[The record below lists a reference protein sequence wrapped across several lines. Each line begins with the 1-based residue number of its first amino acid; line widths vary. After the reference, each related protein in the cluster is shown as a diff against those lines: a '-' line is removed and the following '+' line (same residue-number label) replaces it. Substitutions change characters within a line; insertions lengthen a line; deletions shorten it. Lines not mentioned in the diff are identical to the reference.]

1 MPSPG
6 GARETDSQS
15 AVCDWP
21 TATGRI
27 RKAGRHVITQSP
39 DGAVEQAIAGECLPS
54 SKCAISGSE
63 FVNQTATSTSTLLVL
78 LFRPPTDPTRPR
90 TSKSIATIFI
100 AMNAPR
106 LLSRRALSECL
117 SPLVRRPQ
125 RPFSTTC
132 LRPLASFQSYP
143 LPSQPPSPQPRNTTA
158 PETSIT
164 QPLPRVHETRP
175 PPNHPSTPA
184 VPEQEAQQTPSHPR
198 TRTEP
203 SAAVQPLPPP
213 SQPQAAAQPA
223 PPKPRSKLRAPRKA
237 AMQLTPAAVSQLR
250 SLLSQPDPKLIKVG
264 VRNRGCSGLA
274 YHLEYVD
281 TPGAFDETVEQ
292 DGVRVLIDSKAL
304 FSIIGSEMDWVED
317 KLSQRFVFRN
327 PNISEFPPSPPPWVF
342 RMGLLTLGMQ
352 RRNAVAASRLWY
364 EGIMAVYTTCSRD
377 DVGSSS

>member
-1 MPSPG
+1 
-6 GARETDSQS
+6 
-15 AVCDWP
+15 
-21 TATGRI
+21 
-27 RKAGRHVITQSP
+27 
-39 DGAVEQAIAGECLPS
+39 
-54 SKCAISGSE
+54 
-63 FVNQTATSTSTLLVL
+63 
-78 LFRPPTDPTRPR
+78 
-90 TSKSIATIFI
+90 
-100 AMNAPR
+100 MNAPR

-164 QPLPRVHETRP
+164 TQPLPRVHETRP
-175 PPNHPSTPA
+175 PPNHPPTPA
-184 VPEQEAQQTPSHPR
+184 VPEQAAQQSLSQPQ

-203 SAAVQPLPPP
+203 SAAVQPPPP
-213 SQPQAAAQPA
+213 SSQPQAAKPA

-327 PNISEFPPSPPPWVF
+327 PNISEFPPPPP
-342 RMGLLTLGMQ
+342 LGFQ
-352 RRNAVAASRLWY
+352 DGVADAGGAEEECGCGESF
-364 EGIMAVYTTCSRD
+364 MV
-377 DVGSSS
+377 